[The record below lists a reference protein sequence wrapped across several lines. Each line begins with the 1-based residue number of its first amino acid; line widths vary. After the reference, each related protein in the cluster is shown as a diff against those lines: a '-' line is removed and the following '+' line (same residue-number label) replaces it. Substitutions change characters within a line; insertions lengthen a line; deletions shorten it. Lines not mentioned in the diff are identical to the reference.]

1 MRKISEYPVSFDTRP
16 GSGECKKKTCMMK
29 TFLPLLFL
37 MISLVTGQAQP
48 LSFDRFEPE
57 EYAQRRSGLMEKIP
71 GGIAVIQ
78 GASVPTSYYRFFQN
92 NDFMYLCGLEIPDAV
107 LVIDAVSQT
116 STIFFTSSVR
126 QARNYGVP
134 EEHILETVRI
144 SGLDARMEMDE
155 LEAFLTEKAKTSQTF
170 YTCLNPEELMRECSK
185 EKLRY
190 LRSGMTDNPRDGR
203 PTREAQFAQHLKR
216 ILPETACVEDC
227 SEQIWELRV
236 IKSPAEIEL
245 MREAGEIGVA
255 AHKEM
260 MKATYVGQPEYE
272 LAALF
277 EYANKRRGAQD
288 LAYYTIICSDEN
300 HPYLHYHTY
309 DRILQDGDF
318 LVIDGGP
325 DYHYYDIDITVSYPV
340 NGKFTPRQKEIYEAC
355 NAVHEACMAVYRP
368 GLAFEDLE
376 PEVSA
381 KLTEMGYDINQPI
394 FKKFRTSF
402 GHYVG
407 MAVHDVGGSPRV
419 LQPGMVFANEP
430 LAVFAEENL
439 GVRVEDTILITA
451 DGCENLTAGLPRTVA
466 EIEAFM
472 AER

>member
-1 MRKISEYPVSFDTRP
+1 
-16 GSGECKKKTCMMK
+16 MK
-29 TFLPLLFL
+29 SLVALVFL
-37 MISLVTGQAQP
+37 MISVGSGMTQP

-57 EYAQRRSGLMEKIP
+57 EYAARRTRLMEMIP
-71 GGIAVIQ
+71 DGVAVIQ
-78 GASVPTSYYRFFQN
+78 GATAPTAYYRFFQN

-107 LVIDAVSQT
+107 LVIDAINQT
-116 STIFFTSSVR
+116 STVFFNSTVQ

-134 EEHILETVRI
+134 EEHILETTSV
-144 SGLDARMEMDE
+144 SGLERRMELDE
-155 LEAFLTEKAKTSQTF
+155 LEAFLEKKAKICKVF

-190 LRSGMTDNPRDGR
+190 LRSGMADNPRDGR
-203 PTREAQFAQHLKR
+203 STREEQFANYLKKV
-216 ILPETACVEDC
+216 LPEATRVEDC
-227 SEQIWELRV
+227 SEKIWELRI

-245 MREAGEIGVA
+245 IRQAGRIAVE

-260 MKATYVGQPEYE
+260 IKATYVGQPEYE
-272 LAALF
+272 LAATF
-277 EYANKRRGAQD
+277 EYANKKRGAQD
-288 LAYYTIICSDEN
+288 LAYYTIICSAEN

-368 GLAFEDLE
+368 GLAFADLE

-381 KLTEMGYDINQPI
+381 KVAEMGYDIDQPI
-394 FKKFRTSF
+394 FKKFRTNF

-419 LQPGMVFANEP
+419 LKPGMVFANEP

-439 GVRVEDTILITA
+439 GVRVEDTILITE
-451 DGCENLTAGLPRTVA
+451 DGCENLTSGLPRTVK

-472 AER
+472 ARKESIYSAEN